1 MNTSA
6 LAAPGA
12 PSRSLLAPTRV
23 AVVIGA
29 SCLVW
34 ALLQWLAQGNLD
46 GYHDML
52 ENYAWA
58 QAWDWGT
65 HKHPPF
71 FAWVV
76 GAWFAVFPQTDWA
89 YRLLSYTNVAVGLW
103 GVLHLARRLG
113 LGALA
118 PTAALLLLWSLPYAN
133 LAAKFNANSQLLSL
147 WPWTAAMLL
156 ASWQEQRWRG
166 AACSV
171 ALGLLAAASMLS
183 KYYSGVFLAG
193 FLVPTLLT
201 AAGRQW
207 LVSPR
212 PYLALAVFAAALAPH
227 IAWIAGHG
235 WITLGYA
242 MDQGSGATQ
251 WGYVLR
257 FALAPLFYWLPGWLA
272 CVGVFSYWQRKTQP
286 DASHWARTWLHLA
299 WQSWRPTGWAD
310 TLFWLAFT
318 PWALTLGFGVAGVAE
333 LSTPWAI
340 PIGFA
345 FSLLWLRNLQ
355 AAVPGATARALAALH
370 RAFWPV
376 LGAIA
381 LAGLALAWSH
391 ARSGHSGYYRPS
403 FEAAQAIAD
412 DWARRHPGTALGW
425 VGGAWAENALLA
437 FYALPHARTL
447 PGLPD
452 TYPALFNPHAGWEQ
466 QAGILLCPRGPYST
480 TGSAPAPDAAC
491 EDTAQQWLA
500 QRGQSA
506 APHLIAVQRQGW
518 RFPRPQT
525 FVYAVFDALPATPP
539 PPRLP

>member
-193 FLVPTLLT
+193 FLLPTLLT

-207 LVSPR
+207 LASPR

-242 MDQGSGATQ
+242 MEQGDGSTA

-272 CVGVFSYWQRKTQP
+272 CVSVFRCTRS
-286 DASHWARTWLHLA
+286 ASRRNGASSIITCTMP
-299 WQSWRPTGWAD
+299 WRMATC
-310 TLFWLAFT
+310 
-318 PWALTLGFGVAGVAE
+318 
-333 LSTPWAI
+333 S
-340 PIGFA
+340 
-345 FSLLWLRNLQ
+345 SL
-355 AAVPGATARALAALH
+355 
-370 RAFWPV
+370 
-376 LGAIA
+376 
-381 LAGLALAWSH
+381 
-391 ARSGHSGYYRPS
+391 
-403 FEAAQAIAD
+403 
-412 DWARRHPGTALGW
+412 
-425 VGGAWAENALLA
+425 
-437 FYALPHARTL
+437 
-447 PGLPD
+447 
-452 TYPALFNPHAGWEQ
+452 
-466 QAGILLCPRGPYST
+466 
-480 TGSAPAPDAAC
+480 
-491 EDTAQQWLA
+491 
-500 QRGQSA
+500 
-506 APHLIAVQRQGW
+506 
-518 RFPRPQT
+518 
-525 FVYAVFDALPATPP
+525 
-539 PPRLP
+539 PPRAAA